1 MGTLGSL
8 LGYSGVIFGVL
19 WSHFDGTLGSIRIYF
34 GTNLGVLWGQF
45 EGTLQDLGG
54 TLGLV

>member
-19 WSHFDGTLGSIRIYF
+19 WGHFEGTLVSIRIYF
-34 GTNLGVLWGQF
+34 GTNLGVLLEHF
-45 EGTLQDLGG
+45 EGTLQVFGG
-54 TLGLV
+54 VP